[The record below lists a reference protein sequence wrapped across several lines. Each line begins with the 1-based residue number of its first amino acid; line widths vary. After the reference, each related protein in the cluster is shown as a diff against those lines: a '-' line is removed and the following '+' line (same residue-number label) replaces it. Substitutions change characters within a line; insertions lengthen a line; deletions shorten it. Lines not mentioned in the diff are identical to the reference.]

1 MRGAGNCSLCSL
13 CSWLCFAPNADFPKS
28 KLPRTFRSWSPVGTI
43 EKATRSRWIN
53 ESAFLDFLD
62 HVGDL
67 TCSSRENKILVL
79 LDNHETHI
87 SLSVIDKAC
96 EKGIVLLTIPPKTS
110 HKLQPLDKTVF
121 GSFKS
126 SYNRAMDNWLRCN
139 PGKKVTIYEIPAL
152 INEPQQTSLVPRN
165 ILSGFSYTGNWPYN
179 PELFTSADF
188 APSFVTDQDL
198 ISETVLN
205 SSGTTQQL
213 LQNEFTAE

>member
-1 MRGAGNCSLCSL
+1 MLIFPRVNYREHFVRGA
-13 CSWLCFAPNADFPKS
+13 
-28 KLPRTFRSWSPVGTI
+28 PVGTI
-43 EKATRSRWIN
+43 RKATRSRWIN

-121 GSFKS
+121 DSFKS

-152 INEPQQTSLVPRN
+152 INEAQQTSLVPRN

>member
-1 MRGAGNCSLCSL
+1 MLIFPRVNYREHFIRGA
-13 CSWLCFAPNADFPKS
+13 
-28 KLPRTFRSWSPVGTI
+28 PVGTI
-43 EKATRSRWIN
+43 GKATRSGWIN

-87 SLSVIDKAC
+87 SLSVIDKAH

-139 PGKKVTIYEIPAL
+139 RGKKITIYEIPAL
-152 INEPQQTSLVPRN
+152 INKAHQISMVPRN
-165 ILSGFSYTGNWPYN
+165 IR
-179 PELFTSADF
+179 
-188 APSFVTDQDL
+188 
-198 ISETVLN
+198 
-205 SSGTTQQL
+205 GTI
-213 LQNEFTAE
+213 EICIIWF